1 MSCDNDLG
9 PMYGGDMGISRRLYG
24 DVVEWIWGL
33 EGMKWRSFGDVAE
46 WIWATGLVRWS
57 IEGKWTASDCLNGE

>member
-1 MSCDNDLG
+1 
-9 PMYGGDMGISRRLYG
+9 MGISRRLYG

-46 WIWATGLVRWS
+46 WIWATGLVRRS
-57 IEGKWTASDCLNGE
+57 IEGKWTASDCLDGE